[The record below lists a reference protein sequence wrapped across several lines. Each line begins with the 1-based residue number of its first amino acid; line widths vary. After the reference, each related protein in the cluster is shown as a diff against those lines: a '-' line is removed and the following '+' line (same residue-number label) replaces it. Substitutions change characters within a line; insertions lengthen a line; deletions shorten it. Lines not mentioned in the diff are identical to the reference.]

1 MLTAYFENGGEVVP
15 DLFDTQ
21 EEAQRYIDRY
31 KEAVLEE
38 GDKIAAERTEFVPQP
53 QAAMTVIDQSTG
65 YVRGIVGGRGEKK
78 ASLTLN
84 RASDTYRQPGSAF
97 KILAAYGPALDLGE
111 ITLAAHIEDEE
122 YSYEDGT
129 PIRNSDNRY
138 HGSVSV
144 RQAIR
149 SSYNIPA
156 VKVLTDITPEK
167 GFEYL
172 QQLGFSNLDEEL
184 DVIQPLALGGITNGV
199 SNLELTAAYGAIANG
214 GTYMEPV
221 FYTEVT
227 DQEGNV
233 LLSNKPQG
241 QRVFKE
247 STAFLLTSAMED
259 VVSEGTGTGFQLEDM
274 HVAGKTG
281 TANDY
286 RDLTFAGYTPYYTA
300 AIWAGY
306 DEPQELAESHRTF
319 HRTLW
324 RNVMNRIHEDL
335 PNKDFE
341 QPSTVERA
349 AVCADSGLLAG
360 RGCTRVYEYFD
371 QDNMP
376 QETCTEH
383 RRSLFPGW
391 NSGQEEED
399 DSSGD
404 SSGNSSSGSS
414 WWDYW
419 CRWWR

>member
-1 MLTAYFENGGEVVP
+1 MEEIPSLFE
-15 DLFDTQ
+15 TQ
-21 EEAQRYIDRY
+21 EEAQGYVDRY
-31 KEAVLEE
+31 KEAVLEP
-38 GDKIAAERTEFVPQP
+38 GDEIVAERTEFVPQP
-53 QAAMTVIDQSTG
+53 QAAMTVMEQSTG

-84 RASDTYRQPGSAF
+84 RSSDTYRNPGSTF
-97 KILAAYGPALDLGE
+97 KILAAYGPALEEGE
-111 ITLAAHIEDEE
+111 ITLATHIDDEE
-122 YSYEDGT
+122 YYYEDGT
-129 PIRNSDNRY
+129 PLRNADNKY

-144 RQAIR
+144 RRAIR
-149 SSYNIPA
+149 SSYNVPA
-156 VKVLTDITPEK
+156 VKVLTDITPET

-172 QQLGFSNLDEEL
+172 QKLGFSTLDEEN

-199 SNLELTAAYGAIANG
+199 SNLELTAAYAAIANG

-221 FYTEVT
+221 FYTRVT
-227 DQEGNV
+227 DQDGNV
-233 LLSNKPQG
+233 LLSNQPQG

-306 DEPQELAESHRTF
+306 DESQDLPQSHRTF

-335 PNKDFE
+335 EDTEFE
-341 QPSTVERA
+341 QPSTVERIR
-349 AVCADSGLLAG
+349 VCAQSGLLAG
-360 RGCTRVYEYFD
+360 RGCSRVYEYFD

-383 RRSLFPGW
+383 RYSWFGG
-391 NSGQEEED
+391 SGNN
-399 DSSGD
+399 
-404 SSGNSSSGSS
+404 SGNSSGSS
-414 WWDYW
+414 RGYANWWEYW
-419 CRWWR
+419 YSRFR